1 MRGQEQHTPSCAREE
16 GDSFNMAIPSE
27 AGTSLNGEQLQ
38 RALVVLERER
48 EALAL
53 SPRQETLYRRLR
65 VCFRGVMAL
74 FCLFWLIGIWF
85 ASGAAP
91 TEPPVGVA
99 IPVVLLLAL
108 AMLAAAVLFA
118 IMAVL
123 LAMNVPLMVRLLKQ
137 AVLIRRAGLGD
148 VLTHLRSRLSRPRR
162 TGRMLLLVGSLY
174 MGATLIIGSIVF
186 SLIPAGRIAG
196 SMTEGGA
203 AYGASRWATVAIAGI
218 LGVAMVA
225 VPLMQRFKER
235 LALLGDVESL
245 RASLC
250 EAVATESDT
259 GAAIRLSE
267 DTVERLAVIERKQ
280 ITREQTEAILR
291 GGRASTRY
299 AVLSNSD
306 VDASRSSLRAEERI
320 RLEEVLVGLSQ
331 DPRPPSAVMDQS
343 ASRWQVPV
351 VDGKVALIY
360 EVDDA
365 ARLLK
370 LMGLESN
377 GPAGAVTHD

>member
-1 MRGQEQHTPSCAREE
+1 
-16 GDSFNMAIPSE
+16 
-27 AGTSLNGEQLQ
+27 
-38 RALVVLERER
+38 
-48 EALAL
+48 
-53 SPRQETLYRRLR
+53 
-65 VCFRGVMAL
+65 
-74 FCLFWLIGIWF
+74 
-85 ASGAAP
+85 
-91 TEPPVGVA
+91 
-99 IPVVLLLAL
+99 
-108 AMLAAAVLFA
+108 
-118 IMAVL
+118 
-123 LAMNVPLMVRLLKQ
+123 
-137 AVLIRRAGLGD
+137 
-148 VLTHLRSRLSRPRR
+148 
-162 TGRMLLLVGSLY
+162 